1 MTEKQDLLQQIILGE
16 IEGKNRAIHT
26 YDEIVWKIRS
36 GFLTLLFGGWSILL
50 TGIVDAKNRSPAEY
64 QPLALGLFLFSV
76 GFSFGA
82 RYVDRSYIRRKF
94 RVIHALDRLIGE
106 IAACADDYRKLHP
119 ELLRVA
125 GDNPAMPY
133 DGEGYREA
141 LRAELSVYLVPLVI
155 LVVVIP
161 LVVR

>member
-1 MTEKQDLLQQIILGE
+1 MT
-16 IEGKNRAIHT
+16 
-26 YDEIVWKIRS
+26 IVWKIRS
-36 GFLTLLFGGWSILL
+36 DFLTLHFGGWSILL
-50 TGIVDAKNRSPAEY
+50 TGIVNAKNRSPAEY

-76 GFSFGA
+76 GFAFGA

-94 RVIHALDRLIGE
+94 RVVLALDRLIDE
-106 IAACADDYRKLHP
+106 IGSCAGNYRKLSH

-133 DGEGYREA
+133 DGAGYREA
-141 LRAELSVYLVPLVI
+141 SKAELSVYLVPLVI
-155 LVVVIP
+155 LVVVIV